1 MKPMSSLGRSLL
13 AATSILALGALVVTL
28 GTLRRTST
36 GDSQP
41 AEVEL
46 VTLRAAG
53 FEPAEITRSKGPFV
67 LFVDDRSGKDSS
79 SLELKRVNGQRVRAL
94 TLNRRKSEWNDVV
107 ELSPGT
113 YVLQDTSNAEL
124 RCQITILP

>member
-13 AATSILALGALVVTL
+13 AATSILAVGALVVTL
-28 GTLRRTST
+28 GTLRRSST
-36 GDSQP
+36 GNSQP
-41 AEVEL
+41 TEVEL
-46 VTLRAAG
+46 VTLRPAG
-53 FEPAEITRSKGPFV
+53 FEPAEITRAKGPFV
-67 LFVDDRSGKDSS
+67 LFVDDRSGKDNS
-79 SLELKRVNGQRVRAL
+79 SLELKRVNGQRVRAVS
-94 TLNRRKSEWNDVV
+94 LNRGKSEWNDVV